1 MSLVS
6 RRVLR
11 GIAVA
16 AAVLAA
22 YAGGVVTGVVG
33 SHAPQPSAQPGGII
47 DEAAERIASD
57 AARPVSRRELE
68 RAAVEGMLK
77 ALGDRWS
84 SYYQPSQFTSFQ
96 EALEGRYTGV
106 GLWVKEGYAGGVEV
120 ASVQPGS
127 PAAAAGLGGGDG
139 LLEVDGR
146 PVAGM
151 SIARV
156 VEALR
161 GRDGSAVSVTVLDGA
176 APRTVVLERTRLTT
190 DDVLVERLTN
200 GVTRI
205 RVVSFTRGVGRQVRG
220 ALVGGATDPSA
231 GVVLD
236 LRNNP
241 GGLLTEAVEVA
252 SAFLDG
258 GPVVSYERRGEGTH
272 RLDAL
277 GAGDTTT
284 PVVVLVD
291 GATASAAEVVAAA
304 LQDRN
309 RAVIVGARTYGKGSV
324 QESAR
329 LPNGGA
335 IELTVGRY
343 RTPAGRTIEGVGVEP
358 DVAVAGSAAPELAER
373 RAVEVLTGLVAALG
387 PNGRG

>member
-16 AAVLAA
+16 AAVLTA

-33 SHAPQPSAQPGGII
+33 SHAPQPSARPAGVI

-127 PAAAAGLGGGDG
+127 PAAAAGLRGGDG
-139 LLEVDGR
+139 LLQVDGQ

-156 VEALR
+156 VELLR

-220 ALVGGATDPSA
+220 ALAGGATDASA

-277 GAGDTTT
+277 GEGDTTT

-309 RAVIVGARTYGKGSV
+309 RAVVVGARTYGKGSV

-329 LPNGGA
+329 LPNGAA

-358 DVAVAGSAAPELAER
+358 DVAVAGSAVPELAER
-373 RAVEVLTGLVAALG
+373 RAVEVLTGLVAALD